1 MGNSTPIRLFWRR
14 FSRNGL
20 SVAGGIIVL
29 TLFVMATLAPLISPY
44 DPNDIDRNHIL
55 EQPGPKHLFGT
66 DDLGRDVLSRMIW
79 GSRISLAVGFVA
91 IGIAT
96 IIGMLLGAL
105 SGYYGGWPDRI
116 IMRFI
121 DIMLSI
127 PTFFLILAVIAF
139 IDPDIWDVMI
149 PGWLKSRGGTS
160 FLDPSILNIMIVIGL
175 TSWMGVARLVRAE
188 FLSLKEREFIYAAR
202 ALGASDFRIIFRHIM
217 VNSMAPVLV
226 SAVLGI
232 AGAVL
237 VESSLSFLGI
247 GVPPPTP
254 SWGNILTLGKDNLG
268 IAWWLS
274 VFPGLAILITV
285 LGYNLLGEGIRDSID
300 PRLWE
305 RERSVAPGTRKAGT
319 ADEKR

>member
-1 MGNSTPIRLFWRR
+1 MGNDTPIRLFWSR
-14 FSRNGL
+14 FSKNGL
-20 SVAGGIIVL
+20 SVAGAIIVL
-29 TLFVMATLAPLISPY
+29 ALFAVATLAPLISPY
-44 DPNDIDRNHIL
+44 DPNDIDRRHIL
-55 EQPGPKHLFGT
+55 EAPGSRHLFGT

-79 GSRISLAVGFVA
+79 GSRVSLAVGFVA
-91 IGIAT
+91 VGIST
-96 IIGMLLGAL
+96 VIGMLLGAI
-105 SGYYGGWPDRI
+105 SGYYGGWSDRI

-139 IDPDIWDVMI
+139 IDPDIWDIVI
-149 PGWLKSRGGTS
+149 PAWLKEESGAG

-188 FLSLKEREFIYAAR
+188 FLSLKEREFIFAAK

-217 VNSMAPVLV
+217 LNSMAPVLV

-247 GVPPPTP
+247 GVRPPTP

-300 PRLWE
+300 PRLWRSE
-305 RERSVAPGTRKAGT
+305 RK
-319 ADEKR
+319 